1 MKTIKLAIVDDHL
14 LFRQGLSHILR
25 RFAGHEIVLEAASAD
40 ELFAQL
46 EVQHPDVVLLDLHM
60 PGMDGR
66 QASTRLLALLPHIKI
81 IILSMEY
88 SPEFILELMR
98 VGVHGYLPKDIDQE
112 ILVEAIH
119 QVYTKGFYID
129 DTVAQVMREGLQAK
143 HSNVPQSQPY
153 SVSRLLFDLT
163 RREKEVLTLLCEGYS
178 SAQIA
183 EKLFISFRTVEGHR
197 KNLLEKTGATNAVSL
212 AMFAVKHHLLDSL

>member
-25 RFAGHEIVLEAASAD
+25 RFTGHEVVLEAASAAD
-40 ELFAQL
+40 LFVRLDAQR
-46 EVQHPDVVLLDLHM
+46 PDVVLLDLHM

-66 QASTRLLALLPHIKI
+66 EASTRLLALLPDIKI

-88 SPEFILELMR
+88 SPEFILDLMR

-112 ILVEAIH
+112 ILVEAIN

-129 DTVAQVMREGLQAK
+129 DTVAQIMREGLQLK
-143 HSNVPQSQPY
+143 HAAPPPSYTIN
-153 SVSRLLFDLT
+153 RLLFDLT

-212 AMFAVKHHLLDSL
+212 AMFAVKHHLLDTV